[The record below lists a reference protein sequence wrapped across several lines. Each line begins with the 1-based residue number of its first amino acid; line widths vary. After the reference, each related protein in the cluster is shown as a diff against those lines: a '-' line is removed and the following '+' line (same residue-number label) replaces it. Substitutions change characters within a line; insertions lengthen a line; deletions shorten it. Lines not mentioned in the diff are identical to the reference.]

1 MTTAFAFLFANNAV
15 FKKDRERLMESLESR
30 EAFEKFLISGQWLG
44 KDSFASEVAKDALV
58 VFDPLGIA
66 EETLRKEKKEK
77 ASKEKAKAK
86 ASKEKAKPPEKIESK
101 IESKS
106 ASASAPAS
114 ASASEA
120 EKKEKAPEKA
130 DKGGF
135 WTGFFGG
142 GKETESVAEKTAKPK
157 APALEPKAMDDAFM
171 AFGSTLETPAPPS
184 PPAET
189 PPPPPVASSKPTSK
203 PSTPPSTPGYS
214 KFQPSKGGASKPSST
229 GSVVGKPPAD
239 PNSPAAIQY
248 RKDLAA
254 SKAAG
259 VPYSTWVKKS
269 REDLTKLSWQELAE
283 RMKKP
288 YQPGDYST
296 GGGTAGGGPPNK
308 KNQGPR

>member
-1 MTTAFAFLFANNAV
+1 
-15 FKKDRERLMESLESR
+15 MESLESR

-77 ASKEKAKAK
+77 ASKAKAN
-86 ASKEKAKPPEKIESK
+86 ALEKPSPEKIESK
-101 IESKS
+101 I

-142 GKETESVAEKTAKPK
+142 GKETESVAEKTAQPK

-214 KFQPSKGGASKPSST
+214 KFQPSKGGASKASST

-259 VPYSTWVKKS
+259 VPYSTWV
-269 REDLTKLSWQELAE
+269 LSLIHI
-283 RMKKP
+283 
-288 YQPGDYST
+288 
-296 GGGTAGGGPPNK
+296 
-308 KNQGPR
+308 